1 MSQKSSDN
9 GASLSQ
15 NGTSAYTFTKEQLA
29 EIEVLKTK
37 YPEVQ
42 AVTLP
47 VLWMAQDTFGHVDP
61 EVQRLVAYTL
71 DLPESHVHGVAEF
84 YTQYFKTPKGKHVLD
99 VCTCLS
105 CHLCGGMDTLGYLEN
120 KLGIK
125 AGETT
130 PDGQFTLQVA
140 ECLGACGY
148 APMMQITNDVYV
160 NHLTPEK
167 VDQVLDQL
175 ASGDTPDFES
185 IPMPLVSTT
194 SNNEAAGGSDE

>member
-1 MSQKSSDN
+1 MAKKGSKN
-9 GASLSQ
+9 TAT
-15 NGTSAYTFTKEQLA
+15 NPPTSYSFTKEQLK
-29 EIEVLKTK
+29 EIEALKAK

-47 VLWMAQDTFGHVDP
+47 VLWIAQDSFGHVNPD
-61 EVQRLVAYTL
+61 VQALVAKTL

-84 YTQYFKTPKGKHVLD
+84 YTQYFKEPKGNHVLD

-105 CHLCGGMDTLGYLEN
+105 CGLSGGVDIVRHLEK
-120 KLGIK
+120 KLGINV
-125 AGETT
+125 GETT
-130 PDGQFTLQVA
+130 ADGQFTLQEA

-167 VDQVLDQL
+167 VDKVIDQL
-175 ASGDTPDFES
+175 TSGSTPDFES
-185 IPMPLVSTT
+185 IAMPLVDSTHST
-194 SNNEAAGGSDE
+194 KRGGSNE

>member
-1 MSQKSSDN
+1 MSKTSQNN
-9 GASLSQ
+9 GASASQ
-15 NGTSAYTFTKEQLA
+15 NGTAPYKFSKEQLA

-42 AVTLP
+42 AITLP
-47 VLWMAQDTFGHVDP
+47 VLWMAQDSFGHVDP
-61 EVQRLVAYTL
+61 DVQRLVAQTL

-84 YTQYFKTPKGKHVLD
+84 YTQYFKEPKGKHVLD

-105 CHLCGGMDTLGYLEN
+105 CHLCGGMDILGYLEG

-130 PDGQFTLQVA
+130 PDGQFTLQEA

-167 VDQVLDQL
+167 VDHVLDQL
-175 ASGDTPDFES
+175 ASGERPDFES
-185 IPMPLVSTT
+185 IPMPLVSST
-194 SNNEAAGGSDE
+194 SKNQPTGGSNE

>member
-1 MSQKSSDN
+1 
-9 GASLSQ
+9 
-15 NGTSAYTFTKEQLA
+15 
-29 EIEVLKTK
+29 
-37 YPEVQ
+37 
-42 AVTLP
+42 
-47 VLWMAQDTFGHVDP
+47 
-61 EVQRLVAYTL
+61 
-71 DLPESHVHGVAEF
+71 
-84 YTQYFKTPKGKHVLD
+84 
-99 VCTCLS
+99 
-105 CHLCGGMDTLGYLEN
+105 MDILGYLEN

-130 PDGQFTLQVA
+130 PDGQFTLQEA

-167 VDQVLDQL
+167 IDSVLDQL
-175 ASGDTPDFES
+175 ASGATPDFES

>member
-1 MSQKSSDN
+1 MSKTSQNN
-9 GASLSQ
+9 GVSASQ
-15 NGTSAYTFTKEQLA
+15 NGTAPYKFSKEQLA

-42 AVTLP
+42 AITLP
-47 VLWMAQDTFGHVDP
+47 VLWMAQDSFGHVDP
-61 EVQRLVAYTL
+61 DVQRLVAQTL

-84 YTQYFKTPKGKHVLD
+84 YTQYFKEPKGKHVLD

-105 CHLCGGMDTLGYLEN
+105 CHLCGGMDILGYLEG

-130 PDGQFTLQVA
+130 PDGQFTLQEA

-167 VDQVLDQL
+167 VDHVLDQL
-175 ASGDTPDFES
+175 ASGERPDFES
-185 IPMPLVSTT
+185 IPMPLVSST
-194 SNNEAAGGSDE
+194 SKNQPTGGSNE

>member
-1 MSQKSSDN
+1 MSRKPPDN
-9 GASLSQ
+9 GSLSTQ
-15 NGTSAYTFTKEQLA
+15 NGTSPYKFTKEQLA
-29 EIEVLKTK
+29 EIETLKTK

-47 VLWMAQDTFGHVDP
+47 VLWMAQDTFGHVNP
-61 EVQRLVAYTL
+61 EVQHLVAQTL

-84 YTQYFKTPKGKHVLD
+84 YTQYFKEPKGKHVLD

-105 CHLCGGMDTLGYLEN
+105 CHLCGGMDMLGYLEK

-130 PDGQFTLQVA
+130 SDGQFTLQEA

-167 VDQVLDQL
+167 VDKVLEQL
-175 ASGDTPDFES
+175 VSGKTPDFES
-185 IPMPLVSTT
+185 IPMPLVASTT
-194 SNNEAAGGSDE
+194 NQETPGGSNE